1 MRSDEPIDLEPE
13 MDGQGSEVWSRRS
26 PSWDEVNHMLGVAE
40 RGGKGMVDVGTV
52 IGDAVETKTGTLVI
66 PVSTVS
72 FGFAAGGTE
81 FGRADARREEAADH
95 PFGGG
100 SGAGVSVRPVG
111 FLVVHQDQVRM
122 LPVDEN
128 AALERMVDL
137 APEILDRV
145 RAMWND
151 RKAARNG
158 ASSGMAETLERAGV
172 VTP

>member
-1 MRSDEPIDLEPE
+1 MNDHPI
-13 MDGQGSEVWSRRS
+13 QGLMQTAME
-26 PSWDEVNHMLGVAE
+26 AI
-40 RGGKGMVDVGTV
+40 KGMVDVGTV
-52 IGDAVETKTGTLVI
+52 IGDAVETKSGTLVI
-66 PVSTVS
+66 PVSSVS

-81 FGRADARREEAADH
+81 FGRADARREDAPGH

-137 APEILDRV
+137 APEILERI
-145 RAMWND
+145 RAMWSD
-151 RKAARNG
+151 RKSGRNG
-158 ASSGMAETLERAGV
+158 TASQPDLSEGVVERQRV

>member
-1 MRSDEPIDLEPE
+1 MNDHPI
-13 MDGQGSEVWSRRS
+13 QGLMQTAME
-26 PSWDEVNHMLGVAE
+26 AI
-40 RGGKGMVDVGTV
+40 KGMVDVGTV
-52 IGDAVETKTGTLVI
+52 IGDAVETKNGTLVI
-66 PVSTVS
+66 PVSSVS

-81 FGRADARREEAADH
+81 FGRTEAKREEAVAH

-137 APEILDRV
+137 APEILERI
-145 RAMWND
+145 RAMWSD
-151 RKAARNG
+151 RRSARNNG
-158 ASSGMAETLERAGV
+158 TAGQPDIAESIDRPRV

>member
-1 MRSDEPIDLEPE
+1 VGEHPI
-13 MDGQGSEVWSRRS
+13 QGLMQTAME
-26 PSWDEVNHMLGVAE
+26 AI
-40 RGGKGMVDVGTV
+40 KGMVDVGTV
-52 IGDAVETKTGTLVI
+52 IGDAVETKAGTLVI
-66 PVSTVS
+66 PVSSVS

-81 FGRADARREEAADH
+81 FGRAEARRDEGAAH

-137 APEILDRV
+137 APEILERI
-145 RAMWND
+145 RAMWSD
-151 RKAARNG
+151 RRSARNG
-158 ASSGMAETLERAGV
+158 SRPDMAETLERAGV

>member
-1 MRSDEPIDLEPE
+1 VSDHPI
-13 MDGQGSEVWSRRS
+13 QGLMQTAME
-26 PSWDEVNHMLGVAE
+26 AI
-40 RGGKGMVDVGTV
+40 KGMVDVGTV
-52 IGDAVETKTGTLVI
+52 IGEAVETKTGTLVI

-81 FGRADARREEAADH
+81 FGRAEARQPEGASH

-111 FLVVHQDQVRM
+111 FLVIHQDQVRM
-122 LPVDEN
+122 LPVDES

-137 APEILDRV
+137 APEILERI
-145 RAMWND
+145 RAMWSD
-151 RKAARNG
+151 RKATRNG
-158 ASSGMAETLERAGV
+158 TKADMTETLERAGV